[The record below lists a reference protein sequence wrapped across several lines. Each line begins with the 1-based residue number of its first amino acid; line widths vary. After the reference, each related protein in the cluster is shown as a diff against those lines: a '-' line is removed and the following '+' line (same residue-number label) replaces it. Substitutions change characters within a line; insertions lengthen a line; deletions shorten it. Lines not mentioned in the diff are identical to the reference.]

1 MIEHETTVNRGAKQ
15 MEWLEIIKVRMG
27 GTGDREIDSE
37 YVKQMEKTLKAPS
50 LADARVYTNL
60 SVSNDLVIILTWIR
74 AIPTPWG
81 SDLAHGLT
89 QELKQY
95 GLVDYSA
102 WSCMD

>member
-1 MIEHETTVNRGAKQ
+1 

-27 GTGDREIDSE
+27 GTGGREIDAG
-37 YVKQMEKTLKAPS
+37 YLKQMKKTLKAPA
-50 LADARVYTNL
+50 LANAKVYTNV
-60 SVSNDLVIILTWIR
+60 SVSNDLVVILTWMR
-74 AIPTPWG
+74 AIPAPWG

-89 QELKQY
+89 EELKHF

>member
-1 MIEHETTVNRGAKQ
+1 
-15 MEWLEIIKVRMG
+15 MEWLEIIKVRTG
-27 GTGDREIDSE
+27 STGDRKIDAE
-37 YVKQMEKTLKAPS
+37 YLKRMKKTMKAPE
-50 LADARVYTNL
+50 LADARVYTNV

-74 AIPTPWG
+74 EIPAPWG

-89 QELKQY
+89 QELKRY